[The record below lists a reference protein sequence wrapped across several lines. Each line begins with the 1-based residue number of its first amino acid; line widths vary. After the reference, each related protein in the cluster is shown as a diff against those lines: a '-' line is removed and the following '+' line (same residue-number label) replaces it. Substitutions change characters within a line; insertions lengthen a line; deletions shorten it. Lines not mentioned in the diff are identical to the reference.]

1 MRILFVAAVD
11 FELEAARAAWDG
23 FPADFLRGGWGAD
36 ATQHALEEQFSE
48 GFTCDLIV
56 DVGIAG
62 ARPGG
67 PAIGE
72 VVQVMTERR
81 GEQSGLMLRQPA
93 PCPALDF
100 LPVAAGNTVQELDD
114 RFRQV
119 EYDVET
125 MEGAAFFA
133 FCLQRGCAFA
143 EIRAVSNVVGERDH
157 ARWNIPLAL
166 RNLQSALRTFR
177 NNIYHTPLSF

>member
-1 MRILFVAAVD
+1 MPPGMV
-11 FELEAARAAWDG
+11 
-23 FPADFLRGGWGAD
+23 
-36 ATQHALEEQFSE
+36 LEEQFSE

>member
-11 FELEAARAAWDG
+11 FELEAARAAWEG
-23 FPADFLRGGWGAD
+23 FPADYLLGGWGAGS
-36 ATQHALEEQFSE
+36 TRPALEQQFS
-48 GFTCDLIV
+48 GGATYDLVIN
-56 DVGIAG
+56 VGIAG
-62 ARPGG
+62 GRPGG
-67 PAIGE
+67 PAIGD
-72 VVQVMTERR
+72 VVHVISERF
-81 GEQSGLMLRQPA
+81 GEQPGFLLRQPA
-93 PCPALDF
+93 PCQALAF
-100 LPVAAGNTVQELDD
+100 LPVAAGNTVQQLDD

-133 FCLQRGCAFA
+133 FCLQQGCAFA

-166 RNLQSALRTFR
+166 QNLQSALRTFR
-177 NNIYHTPLSF
+177 NNLSHTPLSF